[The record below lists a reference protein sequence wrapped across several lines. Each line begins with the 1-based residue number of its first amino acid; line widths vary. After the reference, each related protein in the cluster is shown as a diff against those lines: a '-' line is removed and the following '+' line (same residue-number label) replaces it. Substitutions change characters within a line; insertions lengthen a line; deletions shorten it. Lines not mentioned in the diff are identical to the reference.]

1 MGNMEVTEEE
11 KKFNKSR
18 IMWAFI
24 NDELYWTVSE
34 FGHEEWINSTFKDV
48 DFDTVTRGYI
58 RKDISKTEIVD
69 VAAYKGD
76 FKSVQLSDR
85 QIHLL
90 TWLANLNYYFNE
102 LHIYSNGVQ
111 KGEPGTVWN
120 TLGTAFIVDHS
131 EIAKEAEYI
140 SLYDMI
146 LYEDFLKKLT
156 SRERELLTEH
166 KELENEHRLVIE
178 YIKNYRGT
186 NDYTT
191 TALENIAIFKRLRGI

>member
-34 FGHEEWINSTFKDV
+34 FGHKEWIDSTFKNV

-58 RKDISKTEIVD
+58 RKNISKTEIVD

-76 FKSVQLSDR
+76 FNSVQLSDR

-120 TLGTAFIVDHS
+120 TLGTAFVVDHS
-131 EIAKEAEYI
+131 EIAKEADYI
-140 SLYDMI
+140 SLYDML

-191 TALENIAIFKRLRGI
+191 TALENIAIFKRLRSI

>member
-1 MGNMEVTEEE
+1 MGNMEVTEAE
-11 KKFNKSR
+11 KKFHKSR
-18 IMWAFI
+18 IIWAFI

-34 FGHEEWINSTFKDV
+34 FGHKEWITNTFKDV

-58 RKDISKTEIVD
+58 RKDSGHTTIVD
-69 VAAYKGD
+69 VVAYKGD
-76 FKSVQLSDR
+76 FQSVQLSDR

-90 TWLANLNYYFNE
+90 TWLANLNYYFSE

-120 TLGTAFIVDHS
+120 NLGTAFVVDHH
-131 EIAKEAEYI
+131 EITKGTDCI

-156 SRERELLTEH
+156 SREKELLTEH
-166 KELENEHRLVIE
+166 REIENEHRLVIE
-178 YIKNYRGT
+178 YIKTYKGT
-186 NDYTT
+186 TDYASTL
-191 TALENIAIFKRLRGI
+191 LENIVIFKRLRSI